1 MLTDAA
7 WRPRAAAL
15 GPGRL
20 WAYPDAGSGL
30 ARSRSLALSASIAWE
45 RRAVK
50 PTSASTWAAF
60 LLLALIWGANFI
72 FVQWAAEHIT
82 PLQITLLR
90 VVLGFLPILA
100 LGLATGA
107 LAWGHARHLHHF
119 AVMALIATALYYLA
133 FAKGTVLLLSSVAG
147 MLSGAIPLFTF
158 LAAWAFLRAEPL
170 NARSAAGTLLG
181 FGGIL
186 LIARPWAGTGA
197 GVGAGAGAGLAVGG
211 TNVAGVLYMLA
222 GSLSL
227 GASFVYARRFVSPLG
242 LSSVAL
248 ATYQMGLAAVILA
261 AVTPLGGIGAVFGD
275 ARAALGLIV
284 GLGLAGTGLAYVL
297 YYLLVQRMGA
307 VRASA
312 VTYLPPVVALL
323 IGVAAGEPVA
333 GLDLVA
339 MAAILAGV
347 GVVQSAR
354 SATPASPP
362 RAA

>member
-1 MLTDAA
+1 MKST
-7 WRPRAAAL
+7 
-15 GPGRL
+15 
-20 WAYPDAGSGL
+20 
-30 ARSRSLALSASIAWE
+30 
-45 RRAVK
+45 
-50 PTSASTWAAF
+50 STWAAF
-60 LLLALIWGANFI
+60 LLLAVIWGANFI
-72 FVQWAAEHIT
+72 FVQGAAEHIT

-100 LGLATGA
+100 LGLAMGA
-107 LAWGHARHLHHF
+107 LRWSHARHLHHF
-119 AVMALIATALYYLA
+119 AVMSLIATALYYLA

-158 LAAWAFLRAEPL
+158 LAAWAFLRTEPL

-181 FGGIL
+181 FLGIL

-197 GVGAGAGAGLAVGG
+197 EVGG

-227 GASFVYARRFVSPLG
+227 GASFVYARRFISPLG
-242 LSSVAL
+242 LSPVAL
-248 ATYQMGLAAVILA
+248 ATYQMGLAALILGV
-261 AVTPLGGIGAVFGD
+261 VTDLDGIGAVFGD
-275 ARAALGLIV
+275 TRAALGLIV

-323 IGVAAGEPVA
+323 IGVVAGEPVA

-339 MAAILAGV
+339 MTAILAGV
-347 GVVQSAR
+347 GIVQSAR
-354 SATPASPP
+354 NATAASPAK
-362 RAA
+362 AA

>member
-1 MLTDAA
+1 MKA
-7 WRPRAAAL
+7 
-15 GPGRL
+15 
-20 WAYPDAGSGL
+20 
-30 ARSRSLALSASIAWE
+30 
-45 RRAVK
+45 
-50 PTSASTWAAF
+50 TSTAASTWAAF

-72 FVQWAAEHIT
+72 FVQWAAEHVT

-100 LGLATGA
+100 LGLATGV
-107 LAWGHARHLHHF
+107 LAWGHTRHLHHF
-119 AVMALIATALYYLA
+119 AVMSLIATALYYLA

-158 LAAWAFLRAEPL
+158 LAAWAFLRTEPL
-170 NARSAAGTLLG
+170 NARSAAGTGLG
-181 FGGIL
+181 FLGIL
-186 LIARPWAGTGA
+186 LIARPWAGTGE
-197 GVGAGAGAGLAVGG
+197 GTDLAASG

-227 GASFVYARRFVSPLG
+227 GASFVYARRFISPLG
-242 LSSVAL
+242 LSPVAL
-248 ATYQMGLAAVILA
+248 ATYQMGLAAMILA
-261 AVTPLGGIGAVFGD
+261 AVTPLDGIGAVFGD

-323 IGVAAGEPVA
+323 IGVVAGEPVH

-339 MAAILAGV
+339 MVAILAGV
-347 GVVQSAR
+347 GIVQSAR
-354 SATPASPP
+354 NAASVSSP